1 MAQTKYPEHVDV
13 MEMATLR
20 NRIEQLHSLKTVIA
34 SDYHDPSIE
43 EVVVSMMDMN
53 KLAHEI
59 IESTDD
65 ILADIREAQ
74 DVNLRIG

>member
-1 MAQTKYPEHVDV
+1 MPKVYPEHVDIV
-13 MEMATLR
+13 EMATLR
-20 NRIEQLHSLKTVIA
+20 NRIEQMNAVKTVVT
-34 SDYHDPSIE
+34 SDFHDPSIE
-43 EVVVSMMDMN
+43 EVVVCMMDLN

-65 ILADIREAQ
+65 ILGDIREAQ